1 MSNTKMVMSF
11 GWGVML
17 AQDGTIM
24 NVLDWQIF
32 LMIRGYAHIVIV
44 VTSIIFVT
52 ILTLNLLRL
61 HLVVQLHLMFIG

>member
-1 MSNTKMVMSF
+1 MTMKIFVMSF

-32 LMIRGYAHIVIV
+32 PMIRGYALIVIV
-44 VTSIIFVT
+44 MTSIIFVT
-52 ILTLNLLRL
+52 ILTLNLLRM
-61 HLVVQLHLMFIG
+61 HFVVQLHLMFIG

>member
-1 MSNTKMVMSF
+1 
-11 GWGVML
+11 ML

-32 LMIRGYAHIVIV
+32 PMIRGYALIVIV
-44 VTSIIFVT
+44 MTSIIFVT
-52 ILTLNLLRL
+52 ILTLNLLRM

>member
-1 MSNTKMVMSF
+1 MTMKIFVMSF

-32 LMIRGYAHIVIV
+32 PMIRGYALIVIV
-44 VTSIIFVT
+44 MTSIIFVT
-52 ILTLNLLRL
+52 ILTLNLLRM